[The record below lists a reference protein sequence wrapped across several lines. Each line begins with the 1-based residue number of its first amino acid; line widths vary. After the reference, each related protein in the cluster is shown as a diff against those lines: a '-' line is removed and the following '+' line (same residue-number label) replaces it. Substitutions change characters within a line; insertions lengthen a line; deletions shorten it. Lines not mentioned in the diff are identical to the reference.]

1 MNTAIAPPTAPPATM
16 AAPKRPAMVAA
27 PAPSAPRAGGSAAR
41 HDSDLDALMRRY
53 PVGSQVRFHAYHPAI
68 WPRDWRRVAERAAW
82 GLRRDQLLQ
91 VTGYGAARNF
101 PDAILTRRLDDGVE
115 AMVFPPEVEQTA

>member
-1 MNTAIAPPTAPPATM
+1 M
-16 AAPKRPAMVAA
+16 AAPEPPAVVAA
-27 PAPSAPRAGGSAAR
+27 SARTAPRAGGSAANR
-41 HDSDLDALMRRY
+41 NPDLDALMRRY
-53 PVGSQVRFHAYHPAI
+53 PVGSRVRFHAYHPAI

-101 PDAILTRRLDDGVE
+101 PDALLTRRLDDGVE